1 MSIVGVLLLLIHV
14 VSCTSLILIV
24 LLQAGKGA
32 SLGASLGG
40 GASQTVFGASSAT
53 FIGRITWVLA
63 GAFMATSLLLAM
75 ISPWGANGGVQPES
89 AVLHEE
95 PLAMPPLG
103 ETAVPVMPQTSP
115 IADDVSG
122 ADAQP

>member
-14 VSCTSLILIV
+14 VSCTALILIV

-63 GAFMATSLLLAM
+63 GAFMATSLLLAI
-75 ISPWGANGGVQPES
+75 ISPWGASGVQPES

-103 ETAVPVMPQTSP
+103 ETAVPAMPQSSP
-115 IADDVSG
+115 IAEDVPG